1 MLKEACFGSVAGRE
15 IVPRTELMALV
26 VLAENISTARIY
38 EIGVDAQYLLTSI
51 AKLAREKRGANGDLW
66 LRFFDRVR

>member
-1 MLKEACFGSVAGRE
+1 
-15 IVPRTELMALV
+15 MAFV
-26 VLAENISTARIY
+26 VLAEIISTARIY

-51 AKLAREKRGANGDLW
+51 AKLAREKRGANADLW